1 MSQSCDK
8 IEHSGVVVSIDGDC
22 ADVRILRTSACTSCN
37 VSRIC
42 NKTESREMNVK
53 VRGMRVSDFKEGD
66 NVVVTI
72 KASMARMAVVYG
84 FGFPLLIMLL
94 SFIITKTFCK
104 DDLITSVV
112 SLGMVAVYYVIL
124 YLLRDRLDKKF
135 LFEITDIKK
144 I

>member
-1 MSQSCDK
+1 
-8 IEHSGVVVSIDGDC
+8 
-22 ADVRILRTSACTSCN
+22 
-37 VSRIC
+37 
-42 NKTESREMNVK
+42 
-53 VRGMRVSDFKEGD
+53 
-66 NVVVTI
+66 
-72 KASMARMAVVYG
+72 
-84 FGFPLLIMLL
+84 MLL

>member
-1 MSQSCDK
+1 MSQSCNRIAHD
-8 IEHSGVVVSIDGDC
+8 GVVVAVNGDSVS
-22 ADVRILRTSACTSCN
+22 VRIVRTSACVSCK
-37 VSRIC
+37 VSGLC

-94 SFIITKTFCK
+94 SFIIAKTFCK

-112 SLGMVAVYYVIL
+112 SLGMVAVYYVVL
-124 YLLRDRLDKKF
+124 YLLRDRLDEKF

>member
-22 ADVRILRTSACTSCN
+22 ADVRILRTSACASCN

-94 SFIITKTFCK
+94 SFI
-104 DDLITSVV
+104 
-112 SLGMVAVYYVIL
+112 SLGMVAVYYVVL